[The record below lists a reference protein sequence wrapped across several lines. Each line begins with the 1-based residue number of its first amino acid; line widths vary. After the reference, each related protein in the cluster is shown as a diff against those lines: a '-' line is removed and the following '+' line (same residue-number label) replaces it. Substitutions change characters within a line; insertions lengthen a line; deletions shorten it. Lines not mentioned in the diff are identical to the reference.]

1 MARGRRPRQDEA
13 STEVVCLRLTASER
27 QALETVARQNATTV
41 AEFVRDAVNESVAD
55 CGARPIFVIP
65 NSPDR

>member
-1 MARGRRPRQDEA
+1 MARGRPSRQGEP

-27 QALETVARQNATTV
+27 EALEKAARQNATTV

-55 CGARPIFVIP
+55 CGTRPIFVIQ
-65 NSPDR
+65 NSPSG